1 MLTKKQIKDTLSE
14 CEDEVVIGLWN
25 QCARD
30 NRYEEVFINDV
41 GFFFDCIV
49 RGGNHWEFAE
59 AVCGGNYS
67 TKDKYAWFNSN
78 AQLMSFNRPC
88 DESSP
93 IDYDVLASFI
103 YDRYDLIVP
112 SDLFDIEINNKED

>member
-1 MLTKKQIKDTLSE
+1 MLTQQYIKAALKE
-14 CEDEVVIGLWN
+14 CKDELVIFLWN
-25 QCARD
+25 KCARD

-78 AQLMSFNRPC
+78 AQLMSFNRPH
-88 DESSP
+88 DVLSP
-93 IDYDVLASFI
+93 VDYDVLASFI
-103 YDRYDLIVP
+103 HERYDLTAP
-112 SDLFDIEINNKED
+112 NDLFDIEINNEED